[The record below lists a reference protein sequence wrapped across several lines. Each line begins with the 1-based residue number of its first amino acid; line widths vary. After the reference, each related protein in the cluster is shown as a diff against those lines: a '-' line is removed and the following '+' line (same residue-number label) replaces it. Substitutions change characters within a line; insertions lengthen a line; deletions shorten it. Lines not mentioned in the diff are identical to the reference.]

1 MTHRDGFRSPR
12 LETMSDHQEKMRRS
26 QKVTIGMVE
35 DMVQGLFMAV
45 KEVTDECLK
54 RTDALAAHTGYVPPK
69 DPKEAQVDAIM
80 EAQKAGIDTE

>member
-1 MTHRDGFRSPR
+1 MPNGFRTPR
-12 LETMSDHQEKMRRS
+12 LETLSDHQEKVRRS

-35 DMVQGLFMAV
+35 DMIGGLMLAV

-54 RTDALAAHTGYVPPK
+54 RTDALAKHTHYVPPV

-80 EAQKAGIDTE
+80 EAQRGGLDSE